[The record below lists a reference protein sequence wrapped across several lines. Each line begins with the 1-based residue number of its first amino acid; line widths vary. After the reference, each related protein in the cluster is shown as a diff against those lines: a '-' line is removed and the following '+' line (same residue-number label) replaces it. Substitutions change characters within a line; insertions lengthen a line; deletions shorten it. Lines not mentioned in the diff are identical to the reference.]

1 LAVSYNRL
9 NFINSKCLPARALD
23 IFARKE
29 TFVDFRAL
37 RIYNIMLV
45 VNGTARESGNKI
57 DGRMINSKVLLIDD
71 DADLLQLASVIF
83 KKEGAQV
90 ITARDGM
97 EGVSKLFTHHPDLI
111 ILDVMMP
118 GMNGFEVCE
127 RIRQVSDTPLIML
140 TALNHEQE
148 MLRGLDSGADDFL
161 SKPFNAEVLLARA
174 KTVLRRSE
182 NIKPRRDSF
191 NYNNGHLTIDVERRD
206 VLLHGKRV
214 KLTAVEFRLLT
225 YLARNAGKVL
235 TFEQILSNVWGN
247 EYRGSMDY
255 VHVYISHLRR
265 KLGEDTKSPRY
276 ILTLH
281 GVGYIFER

>member
-1 LAVSYNRL
+1 
-9 NFINSKCLPARALD
+9 
-23 IFARKE
+23 
-29 TFVDFRAL
+29 
-37 RIYNIMLV
+37 M
-45 VNGTARESGNKI
+45 I
-57 DGRMINSKVLLIDD
+57 DSKVLLIDD
-71 DADLLQLASVIF
+71 DADLLQLATVIF

-148 MLRGLDSGADDFL
+148 MLRGLEAGADDFL
-161 SKPFNAEVLLARA
+161 SKPFNADILLARA

-182 NIKPRRDSF
+182 HLKSPTDQF
-191 NYNNGHLTIDVERRD
+191 NYDNGHLRIDVERRD
-206 VLLHGKRV
+206 VLLHGKRI
-214 KLTAVEFRLLT
+214 KLTPVEFRLLT

-235 TFEQILSNVWGN
+235 TFQQILNNVWGI
-247 EYRGSMDY
+247 EYRGNLDY

-265 KLGEDTKSPRY
+265 KLGENTKNPRY
-276 ILTLH
+276 ILTVH
-281 GVGYIFER
+281 GVGYMFER

>member
-1 LAVSYNRL
+1 MLA
-9 NFINSKCLPARALD
+9 
-23 IFARKE
+23 
-29 TFVDFRAL
+29 
-37 RIYNIMLV
+37 
-45 VNGTARESGNKI
+45 VNGTTWEIGNKI

-90 ITARDGM
+90 LTARDGM

-148 MLRGLDSGADDFL
+148 MLRGLEAGADDFL
-161 SKPFNAEVLLARA
+161 SKPFNADVLLARA

-182 NIKPRRDSF
+182 NTKSQGDTF
-191 NYNNGHLTIDVERRD
+191 NYDNGHLTIDVERRD
-206 VLLHGKRV
+206 VVLHGKRV
-214 KLTAVEFRLLT
+214 KLTPVEFRLLI

-255 VHVYISHLRR
+255 VHVYVSHLRR
-265 KLGEDTKSPRY
+265 KLGENTRSPRY

-281 GVGYIFER
+281 GVGYIFEK

>member
-1 LAVSYNRL
+1 M
-9 NFINSKCLPARALD
+9 FT
-23 IFARKE
+23 E
-29 TFVDFRAL
+29 TSIAQK
-37 RIYNIMLV
+37 
-45 VNGTARESGNKI
+45 SGN
-57 DGRMINSKVLLIDD
+57 MMNLKVLLIDD
-71 DADLLQLASVIF
+71 DADLLQLATVIF

-148 MLRGLDSGADDFL
+148 MLRGLEAGADDFL
-161 SKPFNAEVLLARA
+161 SKPFNADILIARA

-182 NIKPRRDSF
+182 NLKSQTDQF
-191 NYNNGHLTIDVERRD
+191 NYDNGHLSIDVSRRD
-206 VLLHGKRV
+206 VLIQNKRI
-214 KLTAVEFRLLT
+214 KLTPVEFRLLT

-235 TFEQILSNVWGN
+235 TFEQILTNVWGS
-247 EYRGSMDY
+247 EYRGSLDY

-265 KLGEDTKSPRY
+265 KLGESTKSPRY

-281 GVGYIFER
+281 GIGYVFEK

>member
-1 LAVSYNRL
+1 
-9 NFINSKCLPARALD
+9 
-23 IFARKE
+23 
-29 TFVDFRAL
+29 
-37 RIYNIMLV
+37 M
-45 VNGTARESGNKI
+45 I
-57 DGRMINSKVLLIDD
+57 DSKVLLIDD
-71 DADLLQLASVIF
+71 DADLLQLATVIF

-127 RIRQVSDTPLIML
+127 RIRQFSDTPLIML
-140 TALNHEQE
+140 TALNHEKE
-148 MLRGLDSGADDFL
+148 MLRGLEAGADDFL
-161 SKPFNAEVLLARA
+161 SKPFNADILLARA

-182 NIKPRRDSF
+182 HLKAPSASDQF
-191 NYNNGHLTIDVERRD
+191 NYDNGHLSIDVARRD
-206 VLLHGKRV
+206 VLINNKRI
-214 KLTAVEFRLLT
+214 KLTPVEFRLLT

-235 TFEQILSNVWGN
+235 TFEQILTHVWGS

-265 KLGEDTKSPRY
+265 KLGEHTKTPRY

-281 GVGYIFER
+281 GVGYIFEK

>member
-1 LAVSYNRL
+1 
-9 NFINSKCLPARALD
+9 
-23 IFARKE
+23 
-29 TFVDFRAL
+29 
-37 RIYNIMLV
+37 
-45 VNGTARESGNKI
+45 
-57 DGRMINSKVLLIDD
+57 
-71 DADLLQLASVIF
+71 
-83 KKEGAQV
+83 
-90 ITARDGM
+90 
-97 EGVSKLFTHHPDLI
+97 
-111 ILDVMMP
+111 MMP
-118 GMNGFEVCE
+118 GMNGFEVCQ

-148 MLRGLDSGADDFL
+148 MLRGLDAGADDFL

-182 NIKPRRDSF
+182 NIRSQSDIF
-191 NYNNGHLTIDVERRD
+191 NYSNGPLTIDVERRD
-206 VLLHGKRV
+206 VILNGKRI
-214 KLTAVEFRLLT
+214 KLTPVEFRLLI

-281 GVGYIFER
+281 GVGYIFEK

>member
-1 LAVSYNRL
+1 MNL
-9 NFINSKCLPARALD
+9 
-23 IFARKE
+23 E
-29 TFVDFRAL
+29 TRFTLTF
-37 RIYNIMLV
+37 
-45 VNGTARESGNKI
+45 SSKI
-57 DGRMINSKVLLIDD
+57 DGSMINTKVLLIDD
-71 DADLLQLASVIF
+71 DTDLLQLASVIF

-90 ITARDGM
+90 MTARDGM
-97 EGVSKLFTHHPDLI
+97 EGISKLFTAHPDLI

-148 MLRGLDSGADDFL
+148 MLRGLDAGADDFL
-161 SKPFNAEVLLARA
+161 SKPFNADVLLARA

-182 NIKPRRDSF
+182 NIRSQNDTFS
-191 NYNNGHLTIDVERRD
+191 YNNGHLTIDVERRD
-206 VLLHGKRV
+206 VLLHGKRI
-214 KLTAVEFRLLT
+214 KLTPVEFRLLT

-265 KLGEDTKSPRY
+265 KLGEDSRNPRY

-281 GVGYIFER
+281 GVGYIFEK

>member
-1 LAVSYNRL
+1 
-9 NFINSKCLPARALD
+9 
-23 IFARKE
+23 
-29 TFVDFRAL
+29 
-37 RIYNIMLV
+37 M
-45 VNGTARESGNKI
+45 I
-57 DGRMINSKVLLIDD
+57 DSKVLLIDD
-71 DADLLQLASVIF
+71 DADLLQLATVIF

-97 EGVSKLFTHHPDLI
+97 DGVSKLFTHHPDLI

-118 GMNGFEVCE
+118 GMNGFEVCQ

-148 MLRGLDSGADDFL
+148 MLRGLEAGADDFL
-161 SKPFNAEVLLARA
+161 SKPFNADILLARA

-182 NIKPRRDSF
+182 HLKSLSDQF
-191 NYNNGHLTIDVERRD
+191 NYNNGHLSIDVARRD
-206 VLLHGKRV
+206 VLMNNKRI
-214 KLTAVEFRLLT
+214 KLTPVEFRLLT

-235 TFEQILSNVWGN
+235 TFEQILTNVWGN

-265 KLGEDTKSPRY
+265 KLGESTKTPRY

-281 GVGYIFER
+281 GIGYVFEK